1 MKKLLLIILL
11 AALSACSKTGEEY
24 LSEAKALYKNK
35 EYNKA
40 ISLYDKACEKGSLK
54 SCMFLADIYKK
65 GTVVNIDNTKSLN
78 YYKKSFL
85 LADDYCRQ
93 NNKYYKK
100 SFLLADDYCRQNNKD
115 ACKTL
120 SYLYE
125 NGLGVNIDLAK
136 ADNASSKACN
146 LGDAQSC
153 YYQARINADNM
164 TAFILYTDKACQ
176 NNMAYACLVLGNTY
190 LTGFNESIAEI
201 EKDIE
206 KGISYISKACE
217 MNNEIC
223 ANLADIYISGD
234 DVEQDYNTAAAYYET
249 ALKYYETLCTEKND
263 DNPAC
268 RSIDIIKNHFF

>member
-11 AALSACSKTGEEY
+11 AALSACSKTHEEY
-24 LSEAKALYKNK
+24 LSSAENYYKNK
-35 EYNKA
+35 EYDKA

-54 SCMFLADIYKK
+54 GCMFLADIYKK
-65 GTVVNIDNTKSLN
+65 GAVVNIDNTKSLN

-85 LADDYCRQ
+85 LADNYCQQ
-93 NNKYYKK
+93 NI
-100 SFLLADDYCRQNNKD
+100 KD

-125 NGLGVNIDLAK
+125 NGLGTKIDLAK

-153 YYQARINADNM
+153 YYQARINADNIDE
-164 TAFILYTDKACQ
+164 FILYADKACQ

-190 LTGFNESIAEI
+190 LTGFNESMAEI
-201 EKDIE
+201 EKDTE
-206 KGISYISKACE
+206 KGISYINKACE

-234 DVEQDYNTAAAYYET
+234 DLEQDYNTAVTYYET
-249 ALKYYETLCTEKND
+249 ALKHYEKLCPEKND

-268 RSIDIIKNHFF
+268 RSIDIIKSKYSHDNNTIF

>member
-11 AALSACSKTGEEY
+11 AALSACSKTSEEY

-65 GTVVNIDNTKSLN
+65 GAVVNIDNTKSLN

-85 LADDYCRQ
+85 LADIYCQ
-93 NNKYYKK
+93 KN
-100 SFLLADDYCRQNNKD
+100 SKD

-125 NGLGVNIDLAK
+125 NGLGVNIDLVK
-136 ADNASSKACN
+136 ADEASSKACD
-146 LGDAQSC
+146 LGDAASC
-153 YYQARINADNM
+153 YYQAKINADNI
-164 TAFILYTDKACQ
+164 TAFISYTDKACQ
-176 NNMAYACLVLGNTY
+176 NNLAYACLVLGNTY
-190 LTGFNESIAEI
+190 LTGFNESMTEVK
-201 EKDIE
+201 KDIE
-206 KGISYISKACE
+206 KGILYIKKACE

-223 ANLADIYISGD
+223 VNLADIYISGD
-234 DVEQDYNTAAAYYET
+234 DVEQDYNTAVIYYET
-249 ALKYYETLCTEKND
+249 ALKYYKKLCTEKND

-268 RSIDIIKNHFF
+268 RTIDIIKSKYLAM

>member
-11 AALSACSKTGEEY
+11 AALSACSKTSEEY
-24 LSEAKALYKNK
+24 LSEAKALYQNK
-35 EYNKA
+35 EYDKA
-40 ISLYDKACEKGSLK
+40 LKLYNKACEKGNLK
-54 SCMFLADIYKK
+54 GCMFLADVYKK
-65 GTVVNIDNTKSLN
+65 GAVVAADNNTLLN

-85 LADDYCRQ
+85 LADNYCQQ
-93 NNKYYKK
+93 NI
-100 SFLLADDYCRQNNKD
+100 KD

-125 NGLGVNIDLAK
+125 NGLGTKIDLAK
-136 ADNASSKACN
+136 ADNASSKACD
-146 LGDAQSC
+146 LGDAASC

-190 LTGFNESIAEI
+190 LTGFNESMAEI
-201 EKDIE
+201 EKDTE
-206 KGISYISKACE
+206 KGISYINKACE

-249 ALKYYETLCTEKND
+249 ALKYYETLCPEKND
-263 DNPAC
+263 DNIAC
-268 RSIDIIKNHFF
+268 KKINIIKSKYSHDNNTIF